1 MLISAFTV
9 TAAATAK
16 WLLAAKIAT
25 AVGTVMLPAAPYLDR
40 KIEERLKAKK
50 GGR

>member
-1 MLISAFTV
+1 MLITAFTM

-25 AVGTVMLPAAPYLDR
+25 AVGTGMMAAAPYIDR
-40 KIEERLKAKK
+40 KIEENKNR
-50 GGR
+50 